1 LADLSDDAFGAAP
14 PSPLLLI
21 CLSRQGAAEA
31 SPRAEAGLRA
41 SLINSPDVLSEPSD
55 GALGAALLAPLAFI
69 RLTRSAD
76 VTAGPR
82 AVLFCLLNECRSRPL
97 HFKRHH

>member
-1 LADLSDDAFGAAP
+1 
-14 PSPLLLI
+14 LLI

-55 GALGAALLAPLAFI
+55 GALGQLCWP
-69 RLTRSAD
+69 RLRSSA
-76 VTAGPR
+76 
-82 AVLFCLLNECRSRPL
+82 
-97 HFKRHH
+97 